1 MSIKLLRILCHKL
14 LDFLFFLKL
23 QLLTKSFKSWK
34 KCETYCR
41 IQNLRKFNYH
51 TTLYTS
57 SLINKKKIKIFLDKK
72 NQIDFFQIQ
81 LNQTLTEFIVF
92 FLNKYKY
99 FPKILDIGGGLGE
112 NYFYLKN
119 FFGVDPVYDVVE
131 NPNLIQLVKKKKL
144 DHINFFSSLSE
155 VNNYN
160 YDVIYSSGTIQYIKN
175 YDSFFSKIL
184 KKKFKYIL
192 LTRNNFGENHSYVA
206 QYTNEGYVPVQQVSY
221 KKLAILIKKNHHKVI
236 REVLIKDSIL
246 EGNLGKNS
254 FGKDLVIAKI

>member
-1 MSIKLLRILCHKL
+1 MSIKLLRILCQKL

-51 TTLYTS
+51 STLYTS
-57 SLINKKKIKIFLDKK
+57 SLIN
-72 NQIDFFQIQ
+72 
-81 LNQTLTEFIVF
+81 
-92 FLNKYKY
+92 
-99 FPKILDIGGGLGE
+99 
-112 NYFYLKN
+112 
-119 FFGVDPVYDVVE
+119 
-131 NPNLIQLVKKKKL
+131 
-144 DHINFFSSLSE
+144 
-155 VNNYN
+155 
-160 YDVIYSSGTIQYIKN
+160 
-175 YDSFFSKIL
+175 

-192 LTRNNFGENHSYVA
+192 LTRNNFRENHSYVA

-221 KKLAILIKKNHHKVI
+221 KKLAILIKKNHYKVI
-236 REVLIKDSIL
+236 REVLIKESIL